1 MILTSVS
8 DMRFRFLISVLL
20 LSAGLSAGAQCLP
33 TRTDGVEPYQVNE
46 KLEMSI
52 SYNWHAV
59 QTDVA
64 KGTLTIGQENLK
76 GEKVWHTRMT
86 AVTAPF
92 FDVFFKIRERFDS
105 WFTVKGEEP
114 RRFIRD
120 TYEGGYIATNEY
132 IYDRNAGVIHAEVQR
147 GDNPKVV
154 KDIPFGSCTY
164 DLTTLLYFVRKIDM
178 SRVEKGRNYTVT
190 FAIDEEVGKLTLN
203 FKGRENKFI
212 KGIGTVSALKFGLGV
227 RSGNVFE
234 GDQAFLWLSDD
245 DNRIPIAF
253 MAPLKVGAM
262 NGRLVRYEG
271 LSNEF
276 TALLSTK
283 KIK

>member
-1 MILTSVS
+1 
-8 DMRFRFLISVLL
+8 MRLKFLIPILL
-20 LSAGLSAGAQCLP
+20 LAAGLTAPAQCLP
-33 TRTDGVEPYQVNE
+33 TRNDGVEPFKAGEELV
-46 KLEMSI
+46 MSI

-64 KGTLTIGQENLK
+64 KGTLAINQENLN
-76 GEKVWHTRMT
+76 GERVWHTKMT

-92 FDVFFKIRERFDS
+92 FDVFFKIRERFES
-105 WFTVKGEEP
+105 WFSVKGAEP
-114 RRFIRD
+114 KKFIRD
-120 TYEGGYIATNEY
+120 TYEGGYIATNDY
-132 IYDRNAGVIHAEVQR
+132 KYDRQSGVIHADVRR
-147 GDNPKVV
+147 GDNSKIT

-164 DLTTLLYFVRKIDM
+164 DLTTLLYLVRKIDM
-178 SRVEKGRNYTVT
+178 SRIEKGKKYNVT

-203 FKGRENKFI
+203 YKGRENKYI

-227 RSGNVFE
+227 RSGEIFE

-245 DNRIPIAF
+245 ENRIPIAF

-262 NGRLVRYEG
+262 NGRLTSYKN

-276 TALLSTK
+276 TALISTK
-283 KIK
+283 KVK